1 MTSKNLTKT
10 DVATAT
16 VAPRLACSQQMAD
29 RWADISSRLTDL
41 VAAVTAARPAA
52 GSYRDAAAWERDRAA
67 LDRRLD
73 VLAQLER
80 RFSSEAARMA
90 EAT

>member
-1 MTSKNLTKT
+1 MTKTMTKT
-10 DVATAT
+10 DAT
-16 VAPRLACSQQMAD
+16 VTPRLTVSRATAD
-29 RWADISSRLTDL
+29 RWADIAGRLTDL

-80 RFSSEAARMA
+80 RFASEAARMA

>member
-1 MTSKNLTKT
+1 MKTTNLTR
-10 DVATAT
+10 AETAT
-16 VAPRLACSQQMAD
+16 VAPRLTV
-29 RWADISSRLTDL
+29 SRHVSDQWNEIASCLGDL
-41 VAAVTAARPAA
+41 IAKVTAARPAA

-67 LDRRLD
+67 IDRRLD
-73 VLAQLER
+73 ILVQLER

>member
-1 MTSKNLTKT
+1 MTKTMTKT
-10 DVATAT
+10 DTTT
-16 VAPRLACSQQMAD
+16 VAPRLTVSRRTAD
-29 RWADISSRLTDL
+29 QWNQISETLGEL
-41 VAAVTAARPAA
+41 IALVTAARPAA

-67 LDRRLD
+67 MDRRLE
-73 VLAQLER
+73 VLVQLER

>member
-1 MTSKNLTKT
+1 MTTKNLTK
-10 DVATAT
+10 AETAT
-16 VAPRLACSQQMAD
+16 IAPRLVASRRMAD
-29 RWADISSRLTDL
+29 QWTEIAAALADVITK
-41 VAAVTAARPAA
+41 VTAARPAA

-67 LDRRLD
+67 MDRRLD
-73 VLAQLER
+73 VLTQLER

>member
-1 MTSKNLTKT
+1 MTKTMTKT
-10 DVATAT
+10 DTAT
-16 VAPRLACSQQMAD
+16 VAPRLTVSRRTAD
-29 RWADISSRLTDL
+29 QWNAISEHLGEL
-41 VAAVTAARPAA
+41 IGMVTAARPAA

-67 LDRRLD
+67 IDRRLD
-73 VLAQLER
+73 ILVQLER

>member
-1 MTSKNLTKT
+1 MTTKTLTKT
-10 DVATAT
+10 DTPT
-16 VAPRLACSQQMAD
+16 VEPRLTVSRATAD
-29 RWADISSRLTDL
+29 RWADIATRLGDL

-73 VLAQLER
+73 VLSQLER
-80 RFSSEAARMA
+80 RFASEAARMA